1 MAGVPTRR
9 SARTTKH
16 VDQNAGQRITR
27 STTARQRAEA
37 SKPTTKDTSATA
49 APGRKR
55 KALGD
60 NTNAEK
66 KPVKTDDGKGK
77 GKDRDK
83 KAPVPKT
90 KNTTGGAAG
99 TSTSRPTPMKLVV
112 EIPIRKRRR
121 VQPES
126 EAVATKE
133 LVGSCTKVS
142 GVLLEYSRNITT
154 RGNHST
160 IVQNDGPIPT
170 SDAQVE
176 PPEQTTKPT
185 VAQAP
190 FIEHQTLE
198 DEPPAE
204 PPAKRLRSSP
214 SSSIPPAQPLPVQL
228 TIASPTQDNDNPFE
242 IGLQPEVGESQPWDD
257 LDAEDEND
265 PAMVSE
271 YVNEIVSYMREVEVS
286 INLYELKF
294 RLIITESIQLQTMP
308 SSIYMNSQPHLEW
321 HLRGILMDWL
331 IQVHERFRLLPET
344 LFIAANL
351 IDRFLS
357 MRVVSL
363 AKLQLVGIT
372 GLFVAA
378 KYEEIMVPT
387 LQDFLRV
394 ADSDYS
400 GEEILI
406 AEKYLLRTLGWDLS
420 YPNPMSFL
428 RRGNKA
434 EDYNANTR
442 TLAKFLIEI
451 SVVEERLLKY
461 TPSMLAAAGLW
472 LARLILDKP
481 EWVRGCGWPL
491 VGSNANLEHYSGYSE
506 SKLVRCAN
514 VMVNFLLQPIKHESF
529 WRKYSKK
536 KYMRCAIVARKWA
549 EVRWPPE
556 NNSGGDEDEESIGLV
571 DVDLLSALPYLR
583 EQALSRANG
592 LTEA

>member
-1 MAGVPTRR
+1 MAGIPVRISPKIDVKFAHFIQARR
-9 SARTTKH
+9 STRNTKH
-16 VDQNAGQRITR
+16 VDQNAGQPTTR
-27 STTARQRAEA
+27 STAARKRAEA
-37 SKPTTKDTSATA
+37 SKPAAKESASTVA
-49 APGRKR
+49 LGLKR

-66 KPVKTDDGKGK
+66 KKSTKAADAKGK
-77 GKDRDK
+77 GKVV
-83 KAPVPKT
+83 KAPMPKA
-90 KNTTGGAAG
+90 KIAANAA
-99 TSTSRPTPMKLVV
+99 SASRATPMKLVV
-112 EIPIRKRRR
+112 EIPVRKRRR
-121 VQPES
+121 VQPKPVT
-126 EAVATKE
+126 VATKGPANSSAKASE
-133 LVGSCTKVS
+133 EPRHSSDLIESS
-142 GVLLEYSRNITT
+142 DHHLALQTT
-154 RGNHST
+154 EAPPDIDIQAG
-160 IVQNDGPIPT
+160 
-170 SDAQVE
+170 E
-176 PPEQTTKPT
+176 PNQTTKP
-185 VAQAP
+185 AP
-190 FIEHQTLE
+190 SLLVEKDRLE
-198 DEPPAE
+198 DE

-214 SSSIPPAQPLPVQL
+214 SPNIPLAQPAHIEP
-228 TIASPTQDNDNPFE
+228 TISSPTQDKDNPFE
-242 IGLQPEVGESQPWDD
+242 IGLRSQRIENQPWVD

-271 YVNEIVSYMREVEVS
+271 YVNEIFGYMRELEV
-286 INLYELKF
+286 
-294 RLIITESIQLQTMP
+294 QTMP
-308 SSIYMNSQPHLEW
+308 SSIYMNSQPELEW

-363 AKLQLVGIT
+363 VKLQLVGIT

-387 LQDFLRV
+387 LQDLLKV
-394 ADSDYS
+394 ADSDYTV
-400 GEEILI
+400 EDILA
-406 AEKYLLRTLGWDLS
+406 AEKYLLRTLGWDIS

-428 RRGNKA
+428 RRVNKA

-481 EWVRGCGWPL
+481 EWDV
-491 VGSNANLEHYSGYSE
+491 SLEHYSGYTE
-506 SKLVRCAN
+506 NKLVRCAN
-514 VMVNFLLQPIKHESF
+514 VMVNFLLQPIKHESL

-536 KYMRCAIVARKWA
+536 KYLRCAIVARKWA

-556 NNSGGDEDEESIGLV
+556 ENCSGIDEDSEGFGLV
-571 DVDLLSALPYLR
+571 DVDLAAALPYLR
-583 EQALSRANG
+583 EQALARA
-592 LTEA
+592 EAQDL

>member
-9 SARTTKH
+9 STRTTKH
-16 VDQNAGQRITR
+16 VDQNADHPTTR
-27 STTARQRAEA
+27 STAARKRTETN
-37 SKPTTKDTSATA
+37 KPTTKEPVTTG

-66 KPVKTDDGKGK
+66 KKAVKTGDVKGK
-77 GKDRDK
+77 GKYKDK
-83 KAPVPKT
+83 DKNTKAPAPQAKS
-90 KNTTGGAAG
+90 TTVGGSA
-99 TSTSRPTPMKLVV
+99 SRTTLMRLVV
-112 EIPIRKRRR
+112 EIPVRKRRR
-121 VQPES
+121 VQPKPGI
-126 EAVATKE
+126 VATKE
-133 LVGSCTKVS
+133 LANSSTKVS
-142 GVLLEYSRNITT
+142 EESKHSLNHTT
-154 RGNHST
+154 DSGHSGAIESIET
-160 IVQNDGPIPT
+160 IPDI
-170 SDAQVE
+170 DAQVGQLN
-176 PPEQTTKPT
+176 QTSNPSTALVENDPY
-185 VAQAP
+185 
-190 FIEHQTLE
+190 E
-198 DEPPAE
+198 DG

-214 SSSIPPAQPLPVQL
+214 SPSIPLAQPPRIEP
-228 TIASPTQDNDNPFE
+228 TISSPAQDNDNPFE
-242 IGLQPEVGESQPWDD
+242 IGLRSEMGASQPWDD

-271 YVNEIVSYMREVEVS
+271 YVNEIFSYMRELE
-286 INLYELKF
+286 F
-294 RLIITESIQLQTMP
+294 QTMP
-308 SSIYMNSQPHLEW
+308 SSIYMNSQPELEW

-363 AKLQLVGIT
+363 VKLQLVGIT

-378 KYEEIMVPT
+378 KYEEIMMPT
-387 LQDFLRV
+387 LQDLLRV
-394 ADSDYS
+394 ADSDYTV
-400 GEEILI
+400 EDILA

-420 YPNPMSFL
+420 YPNPMGFL

-481 EWVRGCGWPL
+481 EWD
-491 VGSNANLEHYSGYSE
+491 ANLEHYSGYSE
-506 SKLVRCAN
+506 NKLVRCAN
-514 VMVNFLLQPIKHESF
+514 VMVNFLLQPIKHESL

-536 KYMRCAIVARKWA
+536 KYLKCAIVARKWA

-556 NNSGGDEDEESIGLV
+556 ENRSGIDQDEDLGLV
-571 DVDLLSALPYLR
+571 DVDLAAALPYLR
-583 EQALSRANG
+583 EQALARAKDP
-592 LTEA
+592 TQT

>member
-9 SARTTKH
+9 SVRTTKH

-27 STTARQRAEA
+27 SAVARQRTETN
-37 SKPTTKDTSATA
+37 KPTTTDSSTAA

-66 KPVKTDDGKGK
+66 KHKADGGK
-77 GKDRDK
+77 GKDKGKDK
-83 KAPVPKT
+83 KAPVPKV
-90 KNTTGGAAG
+90 KNAANKVAG

-121 VQPES
+121 VQPPS
-126 EAVATKE
+126 EAVGTNKPA
-133 LVGSCTKVS
+133 GSNTTVS
-142 GVLLEYSRNITT
+142 SVLPDRSRGIMT
-154 RGNHST
+154 RSNRSE
-160 IVQNDGPIPT
+160 IVNNDDPT
-170 SDAQVE
+170 PTDGAQVQ
-176 PPEQTTKPT
+176 PPGQTAKPT
-185 VAQAP
+185 IAQAP
-190 FIEHQTLE
+190 FTEHDMVE
-198 DEPPAE
+198 DKPSVEPPAE
-204 PPAKRLRSSP
+204 RLT
-214 SSSIPPAQPLPVQL
+214 PAQIRPAI
-228 TIASPTQDNDNPFE
+228 TSPAQDKDNPFE
-242 IGLQPEVGESQPWDD
+242 IVSQPDVGENQPWDD
-257 LDAEDEND
+257 LDAEDESD
-265 PAMVSE
+265 PLMVSE
-271 YVNEIVSYMREVEVS
+271 YVNEIFGYMK
-286 INLYELKF
+286 EL
-294 RLIITESIQLQTMP
+294 ESQTMP
-308 SSIYMNSQPHLEW
+308 SSIYMNSQPDLEW

-344 LFIAANL
+344 LFIAVNL

-357 MRVVSL
+357 TRVVSL

-372 GLFVAA
+372 SLFVAA

-394 ADSDYS
+394 TDSSYS
-400 GEEILI
+400 GDEILT

-420 YPNPMSFL
+420 YPNPMGFL
-428 RRGNKA
+428 RRANKA
-434 EDYNANTR
+434 EDYDADTR

-481 EWVRGCGWPL
+481 EW
-491 VGSNANLEHYSGYSE
+491 NANLEHYSGYPE

-514 VMVNFLLQPIKHESF
+514 VMVNFLLQPIKHDSL

-536 KYMRCAIVARKWA
+536 KYMKCAIVARKWA
-549 EVRWPPE
+549 EVRWPPDE
-556 NNSGGDEDEESIGLV
+556 HRSGAEEEEIIDMV
-571 DVDLLSALPYLR
+571 DVDLGAALPYLR
-583 EQALSRANG
+583 EQALTRANDPA
-592 LTEA
+592 EA

>member
-1 MAGVPTRR
+1 MAGTRR

-16 VDQNAGQRITR
+16 VDQNAGQRTTR
-27 STTARQRAEA
+27 SAAARQRVEVD
-37 SKPTTKDTSATA
+37 KPTTKDTSANTV
-49 APGRKR
+49 PGRKR

-66 KPVKTDDGKGK
+66 KKTAKTDGSKGKGK
-77 GKDRDK
+77 GTVEAK
-83 KAPVPKT
+83 KVPSLKT
-90 KNTTGGAAG
+90 KSTANSAAG
-99 TSTSRPTPMKLVV
+99 TSASTSRPTPMKLVV

-121 VQPES
+121 ARPEA
-126 EAVATKE
+126 EAPSGAITKAPSALPE
-133 LVGSCTKVS
+133 H
-142 GVLLEYSRNITT
+142 SRNITT
-154 RGNHST
+154 RGNRSGT
-160 IVQNDGPIPT
+160 TNEDKLIPANDDQIELP
-170 SDAQVE
+170 DQAAFVE
-176 PPEQTTKPT
+176 Q
-185 VAQAP
+185 QA
-190 FIEHQTLE
+190 LD

-204 PPAKRLRSSP
+204 PPMKRLRSVQPTVAS
-214 SSSIPPAQPLPVQL
+214 PAQ
-228 TIASPTQDNDNPFE
+228 DHDNPFE
-242 IGLQPEVGESQPWDD
+242 VGLQPEVGESQPWDD

-271 YVNEIVSYMREVEVS
+271 YVNEIFGYMM
-286 INLYELKF
+286 EL
-294 RLIITESIQLQTMP
+294 ELQTMP

-357 MRVVSL
+357 VRVVSL

-387 LQDFLRV
+387 LQNFLMV

-400 GEEILI
+400 AAEILD
-406 AEKYLLRTLGWDLS
+406 AEKYLLRALGWDLS
-420 YPNPMSFL
+420 YPNPMGFL
-428 RRGNKA
+428 RRANKA
-434 EDYNANTR
+434 EDYDGNTR
-442 TLAKFLIEI
+442 MLAKFLIEI

-461 TPSMLAAAGLW
+461 TPSTLAAAGLW

-481 EWVRGCGWPL
+481 DW
-491 VGSNANLEHYSGYSE
+491 NANLEHYSGYSE

>member
-90 KNTTGGAAG
+90 KNTAGGAA
-99 TSTSRPTPMKLVV
+99 
-112 EIPIRKRRR
+112 

-176 PPEQTTKPT
+176 PPEQTAKPT

-214 SSSIPPAQPLPVQL
+214 SPSIPPAQPPPVQL
-228 TIASPTQDNDNPFE
+228 TIASPTQDNDNPFEIGLQPEDNDNPFE

-271 YVNEIVSYMREVEVS
+271 YVNEIVSYMREVE
-286 INLYELKF
+286 
-294 RLIITESIQLQTMP
+294 LQTMP

-481 EWVRGCGWPL
+481 EW
-491 VGSNANLEHYSGYSE
+491 NANLEHYSGYPE
-506 SKLVRCAN
+506 SRLVRCAN
-514 VMVNFLLQPIKHESF
+514 VMVNFLLQPIKHDSL

-536 KYMRCAIVARKWA
+536 KYMKCAIVARKWA
-549 EVRWPPE
+549 EARWPPE
-556 NNSGGDEDEESIGLV
+556 ENRSGSEEDEEGIGLV
-571 DVDLLSALPYLR
+571 DVDLAAALPYLR
-583 EQALSRANG
+583 EQALARGNG
-592 LTEA
+592 LIEA

>member
-1 MAGVPTRR
+1 MAGARR
-9 SARTTKH
+9 SARTTQH

-27 STTARQRAEA
+27 STTARQRAEVN
-37 SKPTTKDTSATA
+37 KPATKDASATA

-66 KPVKTDDGKGK
+66 KPMKTDGGK
-77 GKDRDK
+77 GKDKDK
-83 KAPVPKT
+83 KAPVLKA
-90 KNTTGGAAG
+90 KGVANNTAG

-112 EIPIRKRRR
+112 EIPVRKRRR

-126 EAVATKE
+126 EAVAPNQ
-133 LVGSCTKVS
+133 LASSSTKVS
-142 GVLLEYSRNITT
+142 GVLLEPPRNTTT
-154 RGNHST
+154 RGNRSGTIKKDAPIST
-160 IVQNDGPIPT
+160 
-170 SDAQVE
+170 QVE
-176 PPEQTTKPT
+176 PL
-185 VAQAP
+185 AP
-190 FIEHQTLE
+190 DETAHPAVVQTLFTDNHTPE
-198 DEPPAE
+198 DEPLAE
-204 PPAKRLRSSP
+204 PPLKQLRSSRNP
-214 SSSIPPAQPLPVQL
+214 GILSAQPAPAQPGV
-228 TIASPTQDNDNPFE
+228 ASPAQDKDNPFE
-242 IGLQPEVGESQPWDD
+242 IAVQPEVEENQPWDD
-257 LDAEDEND
+257 LDAEDESD

-271 YVNEIVSYMREVEVS
+271 YVNEIFDYMK
-286 INLYELKF
+286 EL
-294 RLIITESIQLQTMP
+294 ELQTMP
-308 SSIYMNSQPHLEW
+308 SSIYMNAQPHLEW

-344 LFIAANL
+344 LFVAANL
-351 IDRFLS
+351 VDRFLS
-357 MRVVSL
+357 VRVVSL

-400 GEEILI
+400 GQEILD
-406 AEKYLLRTLGWDLS
+406 AEKYLLRTLGWNIS
-420 YPNPMSFL
+420 YPNPMGFL
-428 RRGNKA
+428 RRANKA
-434 EDYNANTR
+434 EDYDADTR

-481 EWVRGCGWPL
+481 EW
-491 VGSNANLEHYSGYSE
+491 NANLEHYSGYAE
-506 SKLVRCAN
+506 SKLVHCAN
-514 VMVNFLLQPIKHESF
+514 IMVNFLLQPIKHDSL

-536 KYMRCAIVARKWA
+536 KYMKCAVVARKWA

-556 NNSGGDEDEESIGLV
+556 ENHSGGEEDEESIGLV
-571 DVDLLSALPYLR
+571 DVDLAAALPYLR
-583 EQALSRANG
+583 EQASARANG
-592 LTEA
+592 ITEA

>member
-9 SARTTKH
+9 STRTTKH
-16 VDQNAGQRITR
+16 VDQNADRPTTR
-27 STTARQRAEA
+27 SITARKRAEA
-37 SKPTTKDTSATA
+37 GKSSSKDEPVAI

-66 KPVKTDDGKGK
+66 KKPVKTDGSK
-77 GKDRDK
+77 GKDKPK
-83 KAPVPKT
+83 KPPVPKT
-90 KNTTGGAAG
+90 KTTTSGTVGA
-99 TSTSRPTPMKLVV
+99 SSSRPTPMRLVV
-112 EIPIRKRRR
+112 EIPMRKRRG

-126 EAVATKE
+126 GAVATKKPAKS
-133 LVGSCTKVS
+133 GTKLPEVQ
-142 GVLLEYSRNITT
+142 LEYSCHIATH
-154 RGNHST
+154 GDAPEA
-160 IVQNDGPIPT
+160 IKMDGLIPNFDT
-170 SDAQVE
+170 KVE
-176 PPEQTTKPT
+176 PPNETTKST
-185 VAQAP
+185 VAPTSLAEYP
-190 FIEHQTLE
+190 EHE
-198 DEPPAE
+198 GE
-204 PPAKRLRSSP
+204 PPAKRLCSSRSP
-214 SSSIPPAQPLPVQL
+214 
-228 TIASPTQDNDNPFE
+228 NKDNPFE
-242 IGLQPEVGESQPWDD
+242 IGLRSGVGENQPWDD
-257 LDAEDEND
+257 LDAEDSND
-265 PAMVSE
+265 PAMVPE
-271 YVNEIVSYMREVEVS
+271 YVNEIFSYMK
-286 INLYELKF
+286 ELE
-294 RLIITESIQLQTMP
+294 IQTMP
-308 SSIYMNSQPHLEW
+308 SSIYMNSQPELEW
-321 HLRGILMDWL
+321 QFRGILMDWL

-387 LQDFLRV
+387 LQDLLRV
-394 ADSDYS
+394 SDSDYS
-400 GEEILI
+400 AHEILA

-428 RRGNKA
+428 RRANKA

-481 EWVRGCGWPL
+481 EWD
-491 VGSNANLEHYSGYSE
+491 ANLEHYSGYPE
-506 SKLVRCAN
+506 SKLIRCAN
-514 VMVNFLLQPIKHESF
+514 VMVNFLLQPTKHESL

-536 KYMRCAIVARKWA
+536 KYMKCAVVARKWA

-556 NNSGGDEDEESIGLV
+556 ENQSGREEDEESLGLV
-571 DVDLLSALPYLR
+571 DVDLAAALPYLR
-583 EQALSRANG
+583 EQALIRTRG
-592 LTEA
+592 LEAQGA